1 MKSFDQIIFGKKT
14 FSDLLKEI
22 HTNQVEKKKKITELI
37 QNLSPLINSPGD
49 AVMLVPMI
57 KEYLDVG
64 VKNDEHLIKL
74 GMIVQRLM
82 QDNNN
87 KGDFELTDEEKQA
100 LLETVKDI
108 NKEMID
114 IDKEIKKYCDEL
126 GIDTPF

>member
-108 NKEMID
+108 NKEKD
-114 IDKEIKKYCDEL
+114 NIK
-126 GIDTPF
+126 